1 MKPLYLKRGE
11 DKRLR
16 VGHLWIFSNE
26 VDIAKSP
33 LRDFEPGEAA
43 LVLDSGGR
51 ALGTAYVNPA
61 SLISARILS
70 KREVF
75 PDRAFLRE
83 RLEAA
88 LRLREALYPEPYYRL
103 CFGEG
108 DFLPGLVADR
118 FDDILVVQI
127 ATAGMERLKTDIVEA
142 LDELLRPSVILL
154 RNDTPGRDLEGLERY
169 VETVKGP
176 ALEDLPETFLVRE
189 NGLSFEAPFT
199 RGQKT
204 GWFFD
209 QRDNHAFTRPFAAGA
224 GVLDAFSYAGGFGVT
239 AAAAGAASVTFL
251 DASRKALECA
261 LNNARRNAPECA
273 VSDLCGDALDTLA
286 NLREEGATYDIVCV
300 DPPAFIKRKKD
311 AEKGLAAYRRVNE
324 LAVDLVA
331 DKGILVT
338 CSCSQHLDA
347 EELRRIAAKAAAKRG
362 RRVQILRAGTQG
374 PDHPAHPAMPET
386 AYLKALALRVF
397 RSA

>member
-108 DFLPGLVADR
+108 DFL
-118 FDDILVVQI
+118 
-127 ATAGMERLKTDIVEA
+127 
-142 LDELLRPSVILL
+142 
-154 RNDTPGRDLEGLERY
+154 
-169 VETVKGP
+169 
-176 ALEDLPETFLVRE
+176 TF
-189 NGLSFEAPFT
+189 
-199 RGQKT
+199 
-204 GWFFD
+204 
-209 QRDNHAFTRPFAAGA
+209 
-224 GVLDAFSYAGGFGVT
+224 
-239 AAAAGAASVTFL
+239 
-251 DASRKALECA
+251 
-261 LNNARRNAPECA
+261 
-273 VSDLCGDALDTLA
+273 
-286 NLREEGATYDIVCV
+286 
-300 DPPAFIKRKKD
+300 
-311 AEKGLAAYRRVNE
+311 
-324 LAVDLVA
+324 
-331 DKGILVT
+331 
-338 CSCSQHLDA
+338 
-347 EELRRIAAKAAAKRG
+347 
-362 RRVQILRAGTQG
+362 
-374 PDHPAHPAMPET
+374 
-386 AYLKALALRVF
+386 
-397 RSA
+397 